1 MINTGYAVLPS
12 NHQSRLNMH
21 DDSKKALNM
30 SALGLDSE
38 RKLFLPEEINFPSAA
53 SIDLLSKNY

>member
-1 MINTGYAVLPS
+1 
-12 NHQSRLNMH
+12 MH
-21 DDSKKALNM
+21 DDSKKAQNM